1 MDAIRPLLFD
11 DVEALLAGP
20 AVGDLTRLTE
30 EYGLLR
36 QLVEGT
42 AAGVVILDP
51 DLRFRYVNPHMV
63 GISGLSAEELL
74 GRTLSEASPGVDRPE
89 GVLRQVLHDGKPRE
103 LVGTGHTR
111 ADSPF
116 TRRAWHATYHRLED
130 KQGRVVGLAGIFLEI
145 SAPQQHVDEL
155 ERAHRRMTLVDTA
168 TARIGTTSDVQATCV
183 ELARFMVPDL
193 ADAAGVE
200 LNLDVKAGPH
210 RPPPGVL
217 RVRRAALVAV
227 PGIRDAVFALP
238 GVGDTLDYPP
248 GTEVRACLDAGLPW
262 LSNGVAGQEGQS
274 GVLHADGTDAYRGIG
289 VHSVLVL
296 PLIAG
301 RRLLGTLSLVRAFDS
316 PGFTVDDV
324 SVALELAQRAAGA
337 LERAALHTREHS
349 MALELQHAL
358 LNDTS
363 APPNPHAPTASRYL
377 PADDVALIGGDWFDS
392 LPLPDGRNLLVIGDV
407 MGHGVEAAVAMSHY
421 RSALRALAMA
431 GLDPH
436 LLLTHADRTVADSGF
451 DRVATCLLALEDPAH
466 QTVSYA
472 NAGHLPPAVLSPDGT
487 VALVDVPSGP
497 PLGTGLG
504 SYTTLTSPTVPDG
517 VLLLYTDGLVERR
530 GEDIDVSLRR
540 LTRLRLS
547 PRASLDVILDDVLA
561 QLADAPAEDDIAV
574 LAARSRPGDGATPDK
589 G

>member
-1 MDAIRPLLFD
+1 MDDFRPLLFG

-20 AVGDLTRLTE
+20 AAGDRPRLVE

-42 AAGVVILDP
+42 AAGVVVLDTE
-51 DLRFRYVNPHMV
+51 LRFLYVNPHMV
-63 GISGLSAEELL
+63 RISGLSAEELL
-74 GRTLSEASPGVDRPE
+74 GRTLAEASPEVDRPE
-89 GVLRQVLHDGKPRE
+89 SVLRQVLHDGQPRE

-111 ADSPF
+111 ADLPF
-116 TRRAWHATYHRLED
+116 TRRAWHATYHRLQDER
-130 KQGRVVGLAGIFLEI
+130 GRVLGLAGIFLEI

-155 ERAHRRMTLVDTA
+155 ERSHRRMTLLDTA

-183 ELARFMVPDL
+183 ELAQFMVPDL

-217 RVRRAALVAV
+217 RLRRTAVAAV
-227 PGIRDAVFALP
+227 PGIKDAVLALA
-238 GVGDTLDYPP
+238 GLGDTVDYPP
-248 GTEVRACLDAGLPW
+248 DTEIRACLDSGLPW
-262 LSNGVAGQEGQS
+262 LSNDISEQEWQS
-274 GVLHADGTDAYRGIG
+274 GALQAQRATGYQDIG

-296 PLIAG
+296 PLIAD
-301 RRLLGTLSLVRAFDS
+301 RRPLGTLSLVRAFDS

-324 SVALELAQRAAGA
+324 SVARELAHRAARA

-358 LNDTS
+358 LTDNT
-363 APPNPHAPTASRYL
+363 PPPDPHALTAFRYL
-377 PADDVALIGGDWFDS
+377 PADDVALIGGDWFDC
-392 LPLPDGRNLLVIGDV
+392 LELPDGRNLLVIGDV

-431 GLDPH
+431 GLPPH
-436 LLLTHADRTVADSGF
+436 LLLAHADRTVADSGF
-451 DRVATCLLALEDPAH
+451 DRVATCLLALEDPARR
-466 QTVSYA
+466 TMSYA
-472 NAGHLPPAVLSPDGT
+472 NAGHLPPAFLSPDGT
-487 VALVDVPSGP
+487 VELVDVPSGP

-504 SYTTLTSPTVPDG
+504 SYTTLTRPTVPDG

-530 GEDIDVSLRR
+530 GEDIDVSLHR
-540 LTRLRLS
+540 LTGLRLS

-574 LAARSRPGDGATPDK
+574 LAARSRSD
-589 G
+589 

>member
-1 MDAIRPLLFD
+1 MDAFRPLLFG

-20 AVGDLTRLTE
+20 TAGDLPRLVE
-30 EYGLLR
+30 EYGVLR
-36 QLVEGT
+36 RLIEGT
-42 AAGVVILDP
+42 AAGVVVLDTE
-51 DLRFRYVNPHMV
+51 LRFLYVNPHMV
-63 GISGLSAEELL
+63 RISGLSAAELL
-74 GRTLSEASPGVDRPE
+74 GRTLAEASPEVERPE
-89 GVLRQVLHDGKPRE
+89 SVLRQVLHDGQPRE

-111 ADSPF
+111 ADMPF
-116 TRRAWHATYHRLED
+116 TRRAWHATYHRLHYED
-130 KQGRVVGLAGIFLEI
+130 GRVLGLAGIFLEI

-155 ERAHRRMTLVDTA
+155 ERAHRRMTLLDTA
-168 TARIGTTSDVQATCV
+168 TARIGTTSDVKATCA
-183 ELARFMVPDL
+183 ELAQFMVPDL

-200 LNLDVKAGPH
+200 LNLEVKAGSH

-217 RVRRAALVAV
+217 RLRRAALAAV
-227 PGIRDAVFALP
+227 PGIKDAVLALA
-238 GVGDTLDYPP
+238 GLGDTLDYPP
-248 GTEVRACLDAGLPW
+248 GTEIRACLDAGLPW
-262 LSNGVAGQEGQS
+262 LCNGISEQDWQS
-274 GVLHADGTDAYRGIG
+274 GAVRTERSTSYQNIG

-301 RRLLGTLSLVRAFDS
+301 RRPLGTLSLVRAFNS
-316 PGFTVDDV
+316 QGFTGDDV
-324 SVALELAQRAAGA
+324 SVALELAHRAARA

-358 LNDTS
+358 LTDAG
-363 APPNPHAPTASRYL
+363 APPNPRAPTAFRYL

-431 GLDPH
+431 GLAPH

-451 DRVATCLLALEDPAH
+451 DRVATCLLALEDPVR

-472 NAGHLPPAVLSPDGT
+472 NAGHLPPAFLSPDGT
-487 VALVDVPSGP
+487 VGLVEIPVGP
-497 PLGTGLG
+497 PLGTGFG
-504 SYTTLTSPTVPDG
+504 SYTTLTRPTVPGG

-547 PRASLDVILDDVLA
+547 PQASLDVILDDVLA

-574 LAARSRPGDGATPDK
+574 LAARSRPA
-589 G
+589 

>member
-1 MDAIRPLLFD
+1 MDAFRPLLFE

-20 AVGDLTRLTE
+20 TAGDLPRLVS

-42 AAGVVILDP
+42 AAGVVVLDTE
-51 DLRFRYVNPHMV
+51 LRFVYVNPHMV
-63 GISGLSAEELL
+63 RISGLSAEELL
-74 GRTLSEASPGVDRPE
+74 GRTLAEASPEVDRPE
-89 GVLRQVLHDGKPRE
+89 SVLRQVLHDGQPRE

-111 ADSPF
+111 ADMPF
-116 TRRAWHATYHRLED
+116 TRRAWHATYHRLQDER
-130 KQGRVVGLAGIFLEI
+130 GRVLGLAGIFLEI

-155 ERAHRRMTLVDTA
+155 ERAHRRMTLLDTA

-183 ELARFMVPDL
+183 ELAQFMVPDL

-200 LNLDVKAGPH
+200 LNLEVKAGPH

-217 RVRRAALVAV
+217 RLRRAALAAV
-227 PGIRDAVFALP
+227 PGIKDAVLALT
-238 GVGDTLDYPP
+238 GLGDTLDYPP
-248 GTEVRACLDAGLPW
+248 GTEIRACLDAGLPW
-262 LSNGVAGQEGQS
+262 LSNGISEQEWHLGT
-274 GVLHADGTDAYRGIG
+274 VHADRSSSYRDIG

-301 RRLLGTLSLVRAFDS
+301 RRPLGTLSLVRAFDS

-324 SVALELAQRAAGA
+324 SVALELAQRAARA
-337 LERAALHTREHS
+337 LERAALHIREHS

-363 APPNPHAPTASRYL
+363 APPDPRAPTAFRYL

-431 GLDPH
+431 GLPPH

-451 DRVATCLLALEDPAH
+451 DRVATCLLALEDPVR

-472 NAGHLPPAVLSPDGT
+472 NAGHLPPALLSPDGT
-487 VALVDVPSGP
+487 VGLVEVPTGP
-497 PLGTGLG
+497 PLGTGFG
-504 SYTTLTSPTVPDG
+504 SYTTLTRPTVPGG

-547 PRASLDVILDDVLA
+547 PLASLDVILDDVLA

-574 LAARSRPGDGATPDK
+574 LAARSRPA
-589 G
+589 

>member
-1 MDAIRPLLFD
+1 MDAFRPLLFENI
-11 DVEALLAGP
+11 EALLAGP
-20 AVGDLTRLTE
+20 TAADLPRLVE

-42 AAGVVILDP
+42 AAGVVVLDP
-51 DLRFRYVNPHMV
+51 DLRFLYVNPHMV
-63 GISGLSAEELL
+63 RLSGLSAEELL
-74 GRTLSEASPGVDRPE
+74 GRTLAEASPDVDRPE
-89 GVLRQVLHDGKPRE
+89 SVLRQVLYDGQPRE

-111 ADSPF
+111 ADQPF
-116 TRRAWHATYHRLED
+116 TRRAWHATYHRLQNG
-130 KQGRVVGLAGIFLEI
+130 QGRVLGLAGIFLEI

-155 ERAHRRMTLVDTA
+155 ERAHRRMTLLDTA
-168 TARIGTTSDVQATCV
+168 TALIGTTSDVKTTCV
-183 ELARFMVPDL
+183 ELAQFMVPDL

-217 RVRRAALVAV
+217 RLRRAALAAV
-227 PGIRDAVFALP
+227 PGVKDAVQALA
-238 GVGDTLDYPP
+238 GLGDTLDYPP
-248 GTEVRACLDAGLPW
+248 GTEIRACLDAGRPW
-262 LSNGVAGQEGQS
+262 LSNGMSDQQWQS
-274 GVLHADGTDAYRGIG
+274 GAVHTRQATAYRDIG

-301 RRLLGTLSLVRAFDS
+301 RRPLGALSLVRAFDS

-324 SVALELAQRAAGA
+324 SVAQDLAHRAARA

-358 LNDTS
+358 LTETT
-363 APPNPHAPTASRYL
+363 APPDAQARTAFRYL
-377 PADDVALIGGDWFDS
+377 PADDVALIGGDWFDR
-392 LPLPDGRNLLVIGDV
+392 LQLPDGRNLLVIGDV

-431 GLDPH
+431 GLPPH
-436 LLLTHADRTVADSGF
+436 LLLAHADRTVADSGF
-451 DRVATCLLALEDPAH
+451 DRVATCLVALEDPARR
-466 QTVSYA
+466 TVSYA
-472 NAGHLPPAVLSPDGT
+472 NAGHLPPAFLSPDGT
-487 VALVDVPSGP
+487 VTLVEVPAGP
-497 PLGTGLG
+497 PLGTGFG
-504 SYTTLTSPTVPDG
+504 NYTTLTRPAVPDG

-574 LAARSRPGDGATPDK
+574 LAARSQPS
-589 G
+589 